1 MSLHI
6 DLLKK
11 NHGYLEGPIEAI
23 QDAPNA
29 RDYKRFLSNLFRLIS
44 PEQIETRVSGEKFFV
59 SRKYDGMLQV
69 VTFDG
74 THCYMSGTGGTVR
87 EGLPC
92 LQEAEKLIKASGL
105 SQFSGAAELYVTE
118 NGERTRVYDVISA
131 LADKDK
137 VPNLSLAFFDVLE
150 VNGDHFVRTNPYEDA
165 YGKLKEIFP
174 VEGNVHIVET
184 VEASSRKEVE
194 SLYTKFTEEGK
205 AEGIVVRSDMPLVH
219 KVKPFHTLD
228 VAVVGYTESFKEG
241 REGQIKALLVA
252 FMKED
257 GTFQIAGRVGTG
269 FDAEVRTHLFDTL
282 SAIHMDSNFIE
293 TDKDGIAFRMVKPEM
308 VIEMRCC
315 DIVTEIAGKSLKN
328 PVLSLGDDSI
338 DLLRQIPGIRL
349 FFNVFVRERDD
360 KKVCV
365 EDVRLSQ
372 VSELCLLP
380 DENVELAEL
389 PKSEIILRE
398 LYTKETKGKLMVQK
412 FLVWKTNKDTVSD
425 KFPPYVMHYTNFSAG
440 RKDPLKRELR
450 VAGDE
455 KSILEKVEIYRTK
468 NIKKGWVK
476 VEEE

>member
-1 MSLHI
+1 MSLNI
-6 DLLKK
+6 DLLKE

-23 QDAPNA
+23 QNAPNA
-29 RDYKRFLSNLFRLIS
+29 RDYKRFLSSLFRLIS
-44 PEQIETRVSGEKFFV
+44 PEQIESRVSGEKYWV

-92 LQEAEKLIKASGL
+92 LKEAEELIKKAGL
-105 SQFSGAAELYVTE
+105 TQFCGAAELYVTE
-118 NGERTRVYDVISA
+118 KGERTRVYDVISA
-131 LADKDK
+131 LADRER
-137 VPNLSLAFFDVLE
+137 VPELSLAFFDVLE
-150 VNGDHFVRTNPYEDA
+150 VNGDPFVRTNPYEDA
-165 YGKLKEIFP
+165 YNKLNEIFP
-174 VEGNVHIVET
+174 KEGNVHIVET
-184 VEASSRKEVE
+184 VEASGRKEVE
-194 SLYTKFTEEGK
+194 TLYTKFVEEGK
-205 AEGIVVRSDMPLVH
+205 AEGVVVRSDMPLVH

-252 FMKED
+252 FMRED

-269 FDAEVRTHLFDTL
+269 FDADQRTHLFNTL
-282 SAIHMDSNFIE
+282 SAMHIESNFIE
-293 TDKDGIAFRMVKPEM
+293 TDSDGIAFRMVKPQM

-315 DIVTEIAGKSLKN
+315 DIVTDIAGKSLKN
-328 PVLSLGDDSI
+328 PVLTLSDTSLTLI
-338 DLLRQIPGIRL
+338 RQIPGIRL
-349 FFNVFVRERDD
+349 FFNVYVRERDD
-360 KKVCV
+360 KTVCQ

-380 DENVELAEL
+380 DENAEVSDL
-389 PKSEIILRE
+389 PKSEMILRE
-398 LYTKETKGKLMVQK
+398 VYTKESKGKTMVQK
-412 FLVWKTNKDTVSD
+412 FLVWKTNKESVSD
-425 KFPPYVMHYTNFSAG
+425 KFPPFVMHYTNFSAG

-455 KSILEKVEIYRTK
+455 TSIMEKVEAYRTK

-476 VEEE
+476 LEE